1 MAISTA
7 QIKELRELTGAGILD
22 CRTALQAADGD
33 KEKALDN
40 LRKRGL
46 AKAAKRA
53 GRGASEGVIE
63 QYSHGDGRVGVM
75 VELNCETDFVG
86 RSEAFRALAHEI
98 ALQIAAVSPLVVS
111 EEDIPAELLERE
123 AAVAEGKAKAEGKPE
138 KIVPRIV
145 EGYLKKFKEENV
157 LLYQEYVRDDS
168 KTIQDMIN
176 EAIASMGEN
185 IVIRRFDRWEL
196 GQTTKPEEPQE
207 E

>member
-40 LRKRGL
+40 LRERGL

-98 ALQIAAVSPLVVS
+98 ALQIAAVAPLVVE
-111 EEDIPAELLERE
+111 EEDIPVELLERE
-123 AAVAEGKAKAEGKPE
+123 AAVAEAKAKAEGKPE
-138 KIVPRIV
+138 KIIPRIV
-145 EGYLKKFKEENV
+145 DGYLKKFKDEIV
-157 LLYQEYVRDDS
+157 LLHQEYVRDDS

-185 IVIRRFDRWEL
+185 IVVRRFARWEL
-196 GQTTKPEEPQE
+196 GQTSKSEEPQE

>member
-1 MAISTA
+1 MTISTA

-22 CRTALQAADGD
+22 CRTALQAADGN

-40 LRKRGL
+40 LRERGL

-75 VELNCETDFVG
+75 VEPNCETDFVG
-86 RSEAFRALAHEI
+86 RSEAFRTLAHEI
-98 ALQIAAVSPLVVS
+98 ALQIAAVSPLVVN
-111 EEDIPAELLERE
+111 EEDIPEELLERE
-123 AAVAEGKAKAEGKPE
+123 AAIAEAKAKAEGKPE
-138 KIVPRIV
+138 KIIPRIV

-157 LLYQEYVRDDS
+157 LLRQEYVRDDS

-185 IVIRRFDRWEL
+185 IVIRRFARWEL
-196 GQTTKPEEPQE
+196 GQTSSPEAPQE